1 MCLSER
7 EYLKSLSADS
17 TVLNDSGFSSLC
29 YIYFGGVMRC
39 SSVLEFY
46 FSYLTCS
53 VSPAA
58 PGNYGAE
65 LLRSPDPLLECTFSS
80 THQSP
85 SAHYLWSLDDIA
97 QFCMSNSHFSPIK
110 FSLHDILDYWWKLE
124 EVVLPLW
131 SLIVW
136 LFDTEQQ

>member
-1 MCLSER
+1 MH
-7 EYLKSLSADS
+7 
-17 TVLNDSGFSSLC
+17 
-29 YIYFGGVMRC
+29 C

-58 PGNYGAE
+58 PGNYGVE

-97 QFCMSNSHFSPIK
+97 QSACQIVTLVQLNSHCMTFWTTDESCK
-110 FSLHDILDYWWKLE
+110 KWYFHYG
-124 EVVLPLW
+124 V
-131 SLIVW
+131 
-136 LFDTEQQ
+136 